1 MKKIGTG
8 AFCVLIVMLSCFSF
22 ASADGSTDGNE
33 LEALYS
39 QKNYDEVITKAGA
52 ILETDADNACA
63 AMYLGSAYE
72 ETMQFDKAI
81 PYLEAAVA
89 NGKADSVCLAR
100 SECVLGLCD
109 YMIGDRENAVASLN
123 DSIACNADSEI
134 AKEANDILKGI
145 NADSYFD
152 DWVTVESEH
161 FQFHFHPSFSE
172 TKREWFVQT
181 REDAYKEV
189 NRFFNSRPIKKIDF
203 YVWDSNESAQRILG
217 QTLGFTIPSLAVV
230 NSLYNQTTGHEIT
243 HALSY
248 WMYPERTATALINEG
263 AATYFNCSID
273 EQHSEEMLR
282 AKIQSRKIG
291 GFDIKKLW
299 ESSDAFRQQ
308 DNSYIIG
315 SSFVRYLIQKGGEN
329 KFKELMK
336 NETYND
342 AKTIYGDAI
351 DQYINDF
358 NTLYKPHKT
367 GGKLYILIIAAF
379 IVLAALSIFIVLFY
393 RKRKKQ
399 YHP

>member
-1 MKKIGTG
+1 MKKIGIC
-8 AFCVLIVMLSCFSF
+8 AFLALILILNCFPF
-22 ASADGSTDGNE
+22 ASADDSADRNE
-33 LEALYS
+33 LEALYT
-39 QKNYDEVITKAGA
+39 QKNYEEVVFKASA
-52 ILETDADNACA
+52 ILKTDADNAYA

-72 ETMQFDKAI
+72 ETMEFDKAI
-81 PYLEAAVA
+81 PYLEAALA
-89 NGKADSVCLAR
+89 NGKTDSVCVAR

-109 YMIGDRENAVASLN
+109 YMTGDRENAVASLN
-123 DSIACNADSEI
+123 ASIACDADSEI
-134 AKEANDILKGI
+134 ADEAKDILKGI

-152 DWVTVESEH
+152 DWITVESEH
-161 FQFHFHPSFSE
+161 FLFHFHPSFSE

-181 REDAYKEV
+181 REDAYGEV
-189 NRFFNSRPIKKIDF
+189 NKFFNSKPIKKIDF
-203 YVWDSNESAQRILG
+203 YVWDSNESAKKILG
-217 QTLGFTIPSLAVV
+217 QELGFTNPYLAVI

-243 HALSY
+243 HTLSY

-263 AATYFNCSID
+263 TATYFNCSVD
-273 EQHSEEMLR
+273 EEHSEEQLR
-282 AKIQSRKIG
+282 EKIQGRKAS

-299 ESSDAFRQQ
+299 DSDDAFRQQ

-315 SSFVRYLIQKGGEN
+315 SSFVRYLIQKGGDD

-336 NETYND
+336 NETYNN

-367 GGKLYILIIAAF
+367 DGKLYIL
-379 IVLAALSIFIVLFY
+379 LAAAVLTSLIISIVLFY
-393 RKRKKQ
+393 LKRKKQ